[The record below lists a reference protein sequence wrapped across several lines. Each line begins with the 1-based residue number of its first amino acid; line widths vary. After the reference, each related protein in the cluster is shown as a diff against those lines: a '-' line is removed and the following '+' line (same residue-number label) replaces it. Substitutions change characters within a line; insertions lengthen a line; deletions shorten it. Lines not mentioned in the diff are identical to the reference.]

1 MLTPLHSILFC
12 LPGIYLALTGLGAGG
27 GRPSSQTVAS
37 TTNAVLYGLFTLFGW
52 IGGAILNLVGPKLT
66 MAFGALGYPLY
77 VGGLWYFDRQ
87 GHAWFPYFAGA
98 SLGVTAGCLWTAAG
112 FIQFAYAEE
121 DQKALVSLRFPP
133 LQERIQANFV
143 KFITWQWVFTSFGG
157 TIGSLIA
164 FGVNFHQTESTG
176 VSNAVYTVL

>member
-1 MLTPLHSILFC
+1 MLFC
-12 LPGIYLALTGLGAGG
+12 TGFFACLDGCKPKICALATHCVN
-27 GRPSSQTVAS
+27 SFHSMQIFK
-37 TTNAVLYGLFTLFGW
+37 TNDDS
-52 IGGAILNLVGPKLT
+52 GGAILNLVGPKLT

-98 SLGVTAGCLWTAAG
+98 TLGVTAGCLWTAAG
-112 FIQFAYAEE
+112 FVQFAYAEE
-121 DQKALVSLRFPP
+121 DQKAL
-133 LQERIQANFV
+133 
-143 KFITWQWVFTSFGG
+143 FITWQWVFTSFGG

-164 FGVNFHQTESTG
+164 FGVNYHQTESTG